1 MMKRWLPLVILS
13 ILCVVA
19 GLAGPVRAQS
29 GDVNQLY
36 HEIERLRQDLSDIHS
51 YVFSVDKWGAPPETA
66 AAVPADSQNSARI
79 AADLEYRMGL
89 VDEQFRMIEGQFEE
103 LGHRMRLLEQRIEKL
118 VADMDFRLGELEQ
131 AAAATAE
138 ALAAAEALAVEA
150 LAAAEALRAPA
161 PASAPEKAYPS
172 VDDLVEGSP
181 AMPTEPVLLL
191 PPGTDQQQYEFA
203 LAQVRTMQQNAGME
217 GVDDAADEARRSLE
231 EFIARNPDSAL
242 AVNASYW
249 LGEVHYFVQDYE
261 RAMVIFA
268 RNYEKRPSGRK
279 APENLLKLA
288 MSLSNLGRA
297 SDACQALREMR
308 TKFPDTSENLAQKA
322 SAQWSANACE

>member
-1 MMKRWLPLVILS
+1 MTKRWFPLVLLL

-19 GLAGPVRAQS
+19 GLGGPARAQS

-36 HEIERLRQDLSDIHS
+36 HEIERLRQDLRDLQAH
-51 YVFSVDKWGAPPETA
+51 VFSPDQAGVAPEMTAGA
-66 AAVPADSQNSARI
+66 AAEGQSPARL

-89 VDEQFRMIEGQFEE
+89 VDEQFRMMTGQFEE
-103 LGHRMRLLEQRIEKL
+103 LGHRILLLEQRIEKL

-131 AAAATAE
+131 AAATPLDSSGAS
-138 ALAAAEALAVEA
+138 
-150 LAAAEALRAPA
+150 
-161 PASAPEKAYPS
+161 ASAPGGETAYPS

-181 AMPTEPVLLL
+181 ALSAEPAPLL
-191 PPGTDQQQYEFA
+191 PAGTDQEQYEYA
-203 LAQVRTMQQNAGME
+203 LGQVRTMQQNAGTQ
-217 GVDDAADEARRSLE
+217 GLDQAVDAARRSLE
-231 EFIARNPDSAL
+231 EFLARNPESAL

-249 LGEVHYFVQDYE
+249 LGEVHYFAQDYE

-268 RNYEKRPSGRK
+268 RNYEKTPSGRK

-308 TKFPDTSENLAQKA
+308 AKFPDGNENLAEKA
-322 SAQWSANACE
+322 NAQWSDNGCE

>member
-1 MMKRWLPLVILS
+1 MTKRWLPLVLLS
-13 ILCVVA
+13 ILCVLA
-19 GLAGPVRAQS
+19 GLTEPVRAQS

-36 HEIERLRQDLSDIHS
+36 HEIDRLRQDLRDLQA
-51 YVFSVDKWGAPPETA
+51 YVFSSDQTGAAPEMAAGA
-66 AAVPADSQNSARI
+66 AAEGQSAARL

-89 VDEQFRMIEGQFEE
+89 VDEQFRMMTGQFEE
-103 LGHRMRLLEQRIEKL
+103 LGHRMLLLEQRIEKL

-131 AAAATAE
+131 AAVAGAE
-138 ALAAAEALAVEA
+138 ALAA
-150 LAAAEALRAPA
+150 RAPA
-161 PASAPEKAYPS
+161 PGDETAYPS

-181 AMPTEPVLLL
+181 APSVEPAFLM
-191 PPGTDQQQYEFA
+191 PPGTDQEQYEFA
-203 LAQVRTMQQNAGME
+203 LAQVRTMQQNAGTQ
-217 GVDDAADEARRSLE
+217 GLDQAVDQARRGLE
-231 EFIARNPDSAL
+231 EFLARNPDSAL

-288 MSLSNLGRA
+288 MSLINLGRA
-297 SDACQALREMR
+297 SDACQALHEMQ
-308 TKFPDTSENLAQKA
+308 TKFPDTTENLAYKA
-322 SAQWSANACE
+322 NAQWLANACE

>member
-1 MMKRWLPLVILS
+1 MIKRWLPLVLLS

-36 HEIERLRQDLSDIHS
+36 HEIERLRQDLSDMQA
-51 YVFSVDKWGAPPETA
+51 YVFSADKTGAPPEIA
-66 AAVPADSQNSARI
+66 AAAPADGQNPARF

-89 VDEQFRMIEGQFEE
+89 VDEQFRMMTGQFEE
-103 LGHRMRLLEQRIEKL
+103 LGHRMLLLEQRIEKL

-131 AAAATAE
+131 AAAA
-138 ALAAAEALAVEA
+138 AAEALA
-150 LAAAEALRAPA
+150 APA
-161 PASAPEKAYPS
+161 PASASETAYPS
-172 VDDLVEGSP
+172 IDDLVEGSP
-181 AMPTEPVLLL
+181 ATPTEPVLLL
-191 PPGTDQQQYEFA
+191 PPGTDQEQYEFA
-203 LAQVRTMQQNAGME
+203 LAQVRTMQQNAGTQ
-217 GVDDAADEARRSLE
+217 GLDDAVDEARRSLE
-231 EFIARNPDSAL
+231 EFLARNPDSDL

-322 SAQWSANACE
+322 NAQWSANACE